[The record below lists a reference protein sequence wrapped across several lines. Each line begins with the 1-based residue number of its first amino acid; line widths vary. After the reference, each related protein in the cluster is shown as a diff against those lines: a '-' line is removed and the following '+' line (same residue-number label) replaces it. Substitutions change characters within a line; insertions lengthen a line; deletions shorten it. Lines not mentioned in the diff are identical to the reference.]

1 MDTDADIACSR
12 HRGAIHP
19 PPGCRSR
26 TSSDPPHRARP
37 TGSAVA
43 ADSEDDVLPGGD
55 AGPRVLVLGA
65 TAGAEYDGVVVGD
78 LVEEGVERPWVG
90 RGAAGGVHVAH
101 GLVVVVAEQVRR
113 KDLGGDSVVGDG
125 IVGGIA
131 DDAYRPRAVSG
142 HRDAGRDV

>member
-26 TSSDPPHRARP
+26 TSSDPPHRAGP
-37 TGSAVA
+37 SGSAVA

-65 TAGAEYDGVVVGD
+65 TAGAEGGGVVVGA
-78 LVEEGVERPWVG
+78 LVEEGVESPFVG
-90 RGAAGGVHVAH
+90 RRAAGGMHVAH
-101 GLVVVVAEQVRR
+101 GLVFAVAEHVR
-113 KDLGGDSVVGDG
+113 
-125 IVGGIA
+125 
-131 DDAYRPRAVSG
+131 
-142 HRDAGRDV
+142 